1 MVKKELAKVEQS
13 EKLAEVGQS
22 EVMVFDQESAPD
34 YIKDE
39 QRGSENVGQEDIIIP
54 RLEVI
59 QALSPQVK
67 PGDPKYNESA
77 RPGMLVNSVSGQL
90 YGHEVIIVPIIYTKQ
105 WLVWMKRKDKN
116 GKGLPGGFFG
126 AFNTPEEADRRMEQ
140 EGGEANNIEVIDTPQ
155 HLCLLLDYN
164 TGRSEEIMISMPRTK
179 AKISRQWNS
188 LVRMAGGDRFAR
200 AYRIGT
206 AMEKN
211 KNGEDY
217 LNFTVAQLGFP
228 NKAIYTKAEE
238 LYKLME
244 AGRSV
249 TMDVTDYGDDGAV
262 ATDAGA
268 EM

>member
-1 MVKKELAKVEQS
+1 MAKKSTNQE
-13 EKLAEVGQS
+13 LAEVKAS
-22 EVMVFDQESAPD
+22 EVMVFDQQDKPD

-39 QRGSENVGQEDIIIP
+39 QRGSENVGQEDIVIP
-54 RLEVI
+54 RLEII

-67 PGDPKYNESA
+67 PGDPKYIEA
-77 RPGMLVNSVSGQL
+77 AKPGMLVNSVSQQL
-90 YGHEVIIVPIIYTKQ
+90 YGKEAIVVPVVYVKQ

-126 AFNTPEEADRRMEQ
+126 AFNTPEEAKDRMEQ
-140 EGGEANNIEVIDTPQ
+140 EGGDANNIEVLDTPQ

-164 TGRSEEIMISMPRTK
+164 TGKTEEVMISMPRTK

-217 LNFTVAQLGFP
+217 MNYTVAQLGFP
-228 NKAIYTKAEE
+228 SKAVYLKAEA
-238 LYKLME
+238 LYKMME
-244 AGRSV
+244 AGRAV
-249 TMDVTDYGDDGAV
+249 TMDVTDYETPS
-262 ATDAGA
+262 TDTDS